1 METNFESICMHLKP
15 LGLVVVD
22 IVGDNYKIV
31 VVYRAATKTGPM
43 AGGPTTP
50 PASVENVLVRTSL
63 AAAQRDGSTRPHIA
77 RSSKSGSYGVI
88 TTLAPKGVT
97 AFFFFFDPVFNM
109 NLTAF

>member
-1 METNFESICMHLKP
+1 MGFLARRVCLWMETNFESICMHLKP

-50 PASVENVLVRTSL
+50 PAPVENVLLLR
-63 AAAQRDGSTRPHIA
+63 ST
-77 RSSKSGSYGVI
+77 Y
-88 TTLAPKGVT
+88 
-97 AFFFFFDPVFNM
+97 
-109 NLTAF
+109 

>member
-1 METNFESICMHLKP
+1 METNFESICMHLKL

-50 PASVENVLVRTSL
+50 PAPVENCWIRLPVGLDYHYSL
-63 AAAQRDGSTRPHIA
+63 
-77 RSSKSGSYGVI
+77 
-88 TTLAPKGVT
+88 
-97 AFFFFFDPVFNM
+97 
-109 NLTAF
+109 